1 VSIPI
6 GKNDVGGA
14 HERSGAESGVKRRQH
29 GGMGLVTVRWL
40 TQNGVVWRFA
50 MSVCTGVVVLEK
62 FGGVCGERN
71 IWIG

>member
-1 VSIPI
+1 
-6 GKNDVGGA
+6 
-14 HERSGAESGVKRRQH
+14 
-29 GGMGLVTVRWL
+29 MGLVTVRWL

-50 MSVCTGVVVLEK
+50 TSVCTGVVVLEK